1 MDPDKLTMLLEVLFA
16 GSHELDSSKLVAI
29 MSLVI
34 AVTLEFIN
42 IPTSLESRDDGPNQS
57 TLQ

>member
-16 GSHELDSSKLVAI
+16 GSHELDSSKLVAK

-34 AVTLEFIN
+34 AVTLQFIN
-42 IPTSLESRDDGPNQS
+42 IPTSLESRDDGPN
-57 TLQ
+57 

>member
-1 MDPDKLTMLLEVLFA
+1 MHPDKLTMLLEVLFA

-29 MSLVI
+29 IPLAI
-34 AVTLEFIN
+34 ALTLESTN
-42 IPTSLESRDDGPNQS
+42 LPTSLESRDDGTNQS